1 MYMLIVGMMLCM
13 VLSMFG
19 SCNEMRESRRNRG
32 NAAQFSLEIVAR
44 SCNRITNDGMNSFE
58 GIHKRITEGR
68 ANDKE

>member
-1 MYMLIVGMMLCM
+1 
-13 VLSMFG
+13 
-19 SCNEMRESRRNRG
+19 MRESRRNRG